1 MREDGNTGRLQ
12 ETDAV
17 YPDDA
22 GPDRILHCLGAG
34 VIMTAIDGR
43 IAVINPAAEEITGW
57 SGQEA
62 RGRPIA
68 EVFALVPDG
77 IPVAITGIPVHD
89 TAGAPSLQTGRLLT
103 RTDRENIISYN
114 TRTVYDRART
124 AIGTVYVFC
133 DASRKTRPDATVQ
146 QLAAIVETTHDA
158 IIGTTLDGII
168 TSWNRGA
175 ELIYGYTAAE
185 IVGHHMSRL
194 APHNRRGEFMQF
206 IDRIKRGET
215 VRNYETTRL
224 RKDGTR
230 IFVSITSSALRDASE
245 SIIGFSTIS
254 RDITEQKQAERK
266 LKMTAHN
273 LKLKNEELK
282 QFAYVASHDLQEPL
296 RMVSGYVQLL
306 KRRYEGKLD
315 SEADE
320 FIRYAVEGSN
330 RMQLLIDDLLAY
342 SRIGTQ
348 SGERDSVDSEK
359 VLETVVSDLHF
370 MISEYHADITHDPL
384 PVIKGERSQLSEL
397 FLNLISNAIKFH
409 GEAPPHVHVSAVRED
424 TAWAFSVRDN
434 GIGIDPKYF
443 NRIFVIFQRLHTRR
457 EYPGTGIGLAI
468 CKKIVE
474 HHGGQIRVESKPG
487 EGSVFSFTIPDEN

>member
-1 MREDGNTGRLQ
+1 MQEDGNTGRVQ

-17 YPDDA
+17 HPDDA

-34 VIMTAIDGR
+34 VIMTGRDGH

-57 SGQEA
+57 NGQEA
-62 RGRPIA
+62 RGRPVA
-68 EVFALVPDG
+68 EVFTLVSDG
-77 IPVAITGIPVHD
+77 APVQDA
-89 TAGAPSLQTGRLLT
+89 AGAPSLQTGRLVT
-103 RTDRENIISYN
+103 RSGRECTVSYN
-114 TRTVYDRART
+114 TRTAHDQSGIS
-124 AIGTVYVFC
+124 IGTVYLFC
-133 DASRKTRPDATVQ
+133 DATGENRLNATIQ
-146 QLAAIVETTHDA
+146 QLAAIVETTQDA
-158 IIGTTLDGII
+158 IIGTTIDGII
-168 TSWNRGA
+168 TSWNPGA

-194 APHNRRGEFMQF
+194 SPHDRRGEFMQF
-206 IDRIKRGET
+206 INRIKRGET
-215 VRNYETTRL
+215 VRHLETTRL

-230 IFVSITSSALRDASE
+230 IYVSITTSALRDASE

-254 RDITEQKQAERK
+254 QDITERKHAERK
-266 LKMTAHN
+266 LKMTAHD

-296 RMVSGYVQLL
+296 RMVSSYVQLL
-306 KRRYEGKLD
+306 KRRYEGNLD

-348 SGERDSVDSEK
+348 SGGRDRVDSEK
-359 VLETVVSDLHF
+359 VLETVISDLHF
-370 MISEYHADITHDPL
+370 MIREYRADITHDPL
-384 PVIKGERSQLSEL
+384 PVIEAERSQLSEL
-397 FLNLISNAIKFH
+397 FQNLISNAIKFH
-409 GEAPPHVHVSAVRED
+409 GEAPPHVHVSAVRHD
-424 TAWAFSVRDN
+424 DAWVFSVRDN

-487 EGSVFSFTIPDEN
+487 EGSVFSFTIPDQN